1 MDRQWVNILFKSFAS
16 MIMNETGL
24 EFSFLNIV
32 LVRLLYQGYARHRM
46 SWEEQTLLLSGSMEQ
61 FFIYCLA
68 ESTGKSISV

>member
-1 MDRQWVNILFKSFAS
+1 

-32 LVRLLYQGYARHRM
+32 LFRLLYEGYARHRM

-61 FFIYCLA
+61 FFLYYLT